1 MMDKIRIVN
10 WLLTRKCNLDCHYCA
25 IVKDYPNKPDE
36 YPDMKHYHQNQMTYN
51 DVIRFLEKIKK
62 HNPDCFHIFYGGE
75 PLLFK
80 GLEHV
85 LNYCYDEDIH
95 YTVITNATEAIQPK
109 IESLLSWVEGGLKGL
124 TCSVDTVY
132 SSETAS
138 DRRKKSLSG
147 FLNLRRFRHEVKDVV
162 AEITVMQENI
172 PQIYDM
178 VKTLS
183 DYEIVSDLTFVD
195 IAKNPYYDFS
205 NITDESLL
213 VGQSPELADQFQKL
227 YDDKS
232 LNIHMKDYLLPAI
245 WDILPSNMDC
255 GIEKDVHNISIDAD
269 GSVRL
274 CLRIRGV
281 STPRYIHQHN
291 LFDSKYKITPFAKSC
306 IRHDKE
312 TYCELCNHT
321 CMLMSMHDN
330 IDELAHLDIRG
341 K

>member
-1 MMDKIRIVN
+1 MDKIRIVN
-10 WLLTRKCNLDCHYCA
+10 WILTRKCNLDCHYCA

-36 YPDMKHYHQNQMTYN
+36 YPDMKHYHSNQMTHD
-51 DVIRFLEKIKK
+51 DVIRFLEKIKN

-80 GLEHV
+80 GLEHI

-95 YTVITNATEAIQPK
+95 YTVITNGTEVIQPK
-109 IESLLSWVEGGLKGL
+109 LDSLVSSVEGGLKGL
-124 TCSVDTVY
+124 TSSIDPVFNKKDT
-132 SSETAS
+132 S
-138 DRRKKSLSG
+138 DRIQKSIQG
-147 FLNLRRFRHEVKDVV
+147 FKNLHRFRHEINDLV
-162 AEITVMQENI
+162 AEITVMRDNV
-172 PQIYDM
+172 PQIYDL
-178 VKTLS
+178 VKALS
-183 DYEIVSDLTFVD
+183 DYGINSDITFVD
-195 IAKNPYYDFS
+195 IAKNPHYDFS

-213 VGQSPELADQFQKL
+213 VRQSPELADQFQKL

-232 LNIHMKDYLLPAI
+232 LNIHMKDYLLQAI
-245 WDILPSNMDC
+245 WGILPSDMDC

-281 STPRYIHQHN
+281 STPDHVDASN
-291 LFDSKYKITPFAKSC
+291 LFDENFNVSPFTKIC
-306 IRHDKE
+306 LGNDKKRF
-312 TYCELCNHT
+312 CELCNHT
-321 CMLMSMHDN
+321 CMLMSMYDN